1 MTLEDA
7 AIQMRDAFD
16 KLCEVIANHHIR
28 AFFDEVIRII
38 NQTVKIVIKIIG
50 KSKKRRLPRK
60 IKKKYKKLGIYE
72 DWKKG
77 EIRK

>member
-1 MTLEDA
+1 M
-7 AIQMRDAFD
+7 
-16 KLCEVIANHHIR
+16 
-28 AFFDEVIRII
+28 IRII

-50 KSKKRRLPRK
+50 KSKKIRLPRK

>member
-16 KLCEVIANHHIR
+16 KLCEAIANSIR
-28 AFFDEVIRII
+28 AFFDEVIRTIK
-38 NQTVKIVIKIIG
+38 QTVKIIIKIF
-50 KSKKRRLPRK
+50 KKRRLPRK
-60 IKKKYKKLGIYE
+60 LKKKYKKLGIYE

-77 EIRK
+77 KIRK

>member
-16 KLCEVIANHHIR
+16 KLCEAIANHIR
-28 AFFDEVIRII
+28 AFFDEVIRMI
-38 NQTVKIVIKIIG
+38 NQIVKIVIKIIV
-50 KSKKRRLPRK
+50 KSKNRRRPRK

-72 DWKKG
+72 D
-77 EIRK
+77 

>member
-1 MTLEDA
+1 MHLISYVKQLLILLE
-7 AIQMRDAFD
+7 
-16 KLCEVIANHHIR
+16 L
-28 AFFDEVIRII
+28 FFDEVIGII

-60 IKKKYKKLGIYE
+60 SKKKYKKLGIYE

>member
-1 MTLEDA
+1 MHLISYVKQLLILLE
-7 AIQMRDAFD
+7 
-16 KLCEVIANHHIR
+16 L
-28 AFFDEVIRII
+28 FFDEVIRII
-38 NQTVKIVIKIIG
+38 NQTVKIIIKIIG

-60 IKKKYKKLGIYE
+60 SKKKYKKLGIYE

>member
-16 KLCEVIANHHIR
+16 KLCEAIANSIR
-28 AFFDEVIRII
+28 AFFDEVIRTI
-38 NQTVKIVIKIIG
+38 NQTVKIIIKIFG

-60 IKKKYKKLGIYE
+60 IKKEYKKLGIYE

-77 EIRK
+77 KIRK

>member
-16 KLCEVIANHHIR
+16 KLCEAIANSMR

-38 NQTVKIVIKIIG
+38 KQTVKIVIKIFG

-60 IKKKYKKLGIYE
+60 IKKEYKKLGIYE

-77 EIRK
+77 KIRK

>member
-7 AIQMRDAFD
+7 AIQIRDAFD
-16 KLCEVIANHHIR
+16 KLCEAIVNSLS
-28 AFFDEVIRII
+28 AFFDEVIRTI
-38 NQTVKIVIKIIG
+38 NQTVKIVIIFFG

-72 DWKKG
+72 EWKG
-77 EIRK
+77 RDRKC

>member
-16 KLCEVIANHHIR
+16 KLCEAIANSIR
-28 AFFDEVIRII
+28 AFFDEVIRTIK
-38 NQTVKIVIKIIG
+38 QTVKIVIKIFR

-60 IKKKYKKLGIYE
+60 IKKEYKKLGIYE

-77 EIRK
+77 KIRK

>member
-16 KLCEVIANHHIR
+16 KLCEATANSIR
-28 AFFDEVIRII
+28 AFFDEVIRTIKQI
-38 NQTVKIVIKIIG
+38 VKIVIKIFG

-60 IKKKYKKLGIYE
+60 IKKKYKNLGIYDE
-72 DWKKG
+72 WKG
-77 EIRK
+77 QDRKC

>member
-16 KLCEVIANHHIR
+16 KLCEVIANPIR

-38 NQTVKIVIKIIG
+38 LSLIHI
-50 KSKKRRLPRK
+50 
-60 IKKKYKKLGIYE
+60 
-72 DWKKG
+72 
-77 EIRK
+77 

>member
-16 KLCEVIANHHIR
+16 KLCEVIANPIR

-38 NQTVKIVIKIIG
+38 NQTVKIVIKIIPVF
-50 KSKKRRLPRK
+50 LMNLH
-60 IKKKYKKLGIYE
+60 I
-72 DWKKG
+72 
-77 EIRK
+77 

>member
-16 KLCEVIANHHIR
+16 KLCEVIANPIR

-38 NQTVKIVIKIIG
+38 NQTIKIIG
-50 KSKKRRLPRK
+50 KSKKIRLPRK

>member
-1 MTLEDA
+1 MHLISYVKQLLILLE
-7 AIQMRDAFD
+7 
-16 KLCEVIANHHIR
+16 L
-28 AFFDEVIRII
+28 FFDEVIRIT

-60 IKKKYKKLGIYE
+60 SKKKYKKLGIYE

>member
-1 MTLEDA
+1 MTLEGA

-16 KLCEVIANHHIR
+16 KLCEVIANPIR

-50 KSKKRRLPRK
+50 KSKKIRLPRK